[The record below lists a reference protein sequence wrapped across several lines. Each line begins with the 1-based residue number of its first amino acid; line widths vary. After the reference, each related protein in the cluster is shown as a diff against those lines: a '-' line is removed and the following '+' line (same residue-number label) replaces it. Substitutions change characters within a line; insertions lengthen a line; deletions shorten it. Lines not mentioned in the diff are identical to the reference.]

1 MTGIR
6 AFYHFLHR
14 QEKDSIVILF
24 ADINNIKTPEQK
36 KKKKKYQ
43 EKHRC
48 SNKRRHCLIN
58 VSKY

>member
-36 KKKKKYQ
+36 KKKK
-43 EKHRC
+43 
-48 SNKRRHCLIN
+48 NTKRSIGA
-58 VSKY
+58 VTKEDTASST